1 MRARQGAG
9 IKPYHLGV
17 ATDLMPS
24 GHGPQPD
31 EPRHYEPPRRFR
43 RGAAIAALILGTL
56 GFAISAVGVAIA
68 VLPRHFTAGERQQ
81 ILSWE
86 VGGRW
91 RAMPAGQIFP
101 ALVQYTLP
109 STVIQDY
116 PPLELQAVRVAIA
129 PQAACTTAAVT
140 DAAAAGLLRKEGCA
154 AVLRATYIDQT
165 SSFVVTIGVAVLA
178 STSAATAASG
188 DLAHPAVAAERG
200 SGPLPAGVRTVH
212 FGGAASYLYDYS
224 RQISS
229 AIAAGPYLVMYAA
242 GYSDGRPRVQ
252 LAHDS
257 YSQAEMSS
265 VAKGV
270 ASSVASGLGHQPS
283 APHCPGSP
291 GC

>member
-1 MRARQGAG
+1 MRARQQAG

-17 ATDLMPS
+17 ATDLMPD

-31 EPRHYEPPRRFR
+31 EPRHDERPRRFR
-43 RGAAIAALILGTL
+43 RAAASVALILGIL
-56 GFAISAVGVAIA
+56 GFAISAVGLAIA
-68 VLPRHFTAGERQQ
+68 VLPRHFTAGEQQQ

-91 RAMPAGQIFP
+91 RAMAAGQIFP
-101 ALVQYTLP
+101 AMVRYTLP

-116 PPLELQAVRVAIA
+116 PPLDLQAVRVAIA

-140 DAAAAGLLRKEGCA
+140 DAAAAEILRNEGCA

-165 SSFVVTIGVAVLA
+165 SSFVVTVGVAVLA

-188 DLAHPAVAAERG
+188 DLAQP
-200 SGPLPAGVRTVH
+200 SGVRTVH

-229 AIAAGPYLVMYAA
+229 AITAGPYLVMYAA
-242 GYSDGRPRVQ
+242 GYSDGRPHVQ

-265 VAKGV
+265 VAQGV
-270 ASSVASGLGHQPS
+270 ASSVASGLGHQP
-283 APHCPGSP
+283 AVPHCPGSP

>member
-17 ATDLMPS
+17 ATDLMPG

-31 EPRHYEPPRRFR
+31 EPRHDGRPRRLR
-43 RGAAIAALILGTL
+43 RAAASVALILGIL
-56 GFAISAVGVAIA
+56 GFAISAVGLAIA
-68 VLPRHFTAGERQQ
+68 VLPRHFTAGQRQQ
-81 ILSWE
+81 IVSWE

-91 RAMPAGQIFP
+91 RAMAAGQIFP
-101 ALVQYTLP
+101 ALVRYTLP

-116 PPLELQAVRVAIA
+116 PPLDLQAVRVAIA
-129 PQAACTTAAVT
+129 PQAACTTSAVT
-140 DAAAAGLLRKEGCA
+140 DAAAAEMLRDKGCA

-165 SSFVVTIGVAVLA
+165 SSFVVTVGVAVLA

-188 DLAHPAVAAERG
+188 DLAQP
-200 SGPLPAGVRTVH
+200 SGVRTVH

-229 AIAAGPYLVMYAA
+229 AITAGPYLVMYAA
-242 GYSDGRPRVQ
+242 GYSDGRPHVQ

-265 VAKGV
+265 VAQGV
-270 ASSVASGLGHQPS
+270 ASSVASGLGHQP
-283 APHCPGSP
+283 PVPRCPGSAA
-291 GC
+291 C